1 MFISLSSTF
10 IQNFSNGHALFI
22 FLRHSVAVAAWSGIQ
37 RVDPQMIHFELV
49 CHPVRRSQ
57 FNPQTIVV

>member
-22 FLRHSVAVAAWSGIQ
+22 FLSHSVAVVEWSGIQ
-37 RVDPQMIHFELV
+37 RVDLQMIHFEV
-49 CHPVRRSQ
+49 FCQPVGRSQ
-57 FNPQTIVV
+57 FNPQTIFV